1 MAYLLGIQL
10 LPRIRNWKDLV
21 FYRPSKEVTYRNIDA
36 LFTDTID
43 WELLETHWQDLM
55 QVVLSIKAGKVLPSA
70 ILRRLTNHSHKNR
83 LYQVFR
89 ELGRVI
95 RTIFLLH
102 YISDRPMRE
111 GITTETNKVE
121 SFHEFSQW
129 LSFGNNGKILDNDPI
144 EMEKRVK
151 FNQLIANC
159 VMLQNVLDMSQ
170 ALRELIEEGY
180 PVNIKA
186 VQGLSA
192 YPHGHVQRYGEYDLD
207 VNDIPPP
214 IAEDVLTTM
223 FEHITQPEPVP
234 IMQQ

>member
-1 MAYLLGIQL
+1 M
-10 LPRIRNWKDLV
+10 N
-21 FYRPSKEVTYRNIDA
+21 
-36 LFTDTID
+36 
-43 WELLETHWQDLM
+43 
-55 QVVLSIKAGKVLPSA
+55 
-70 ILRRLTNHSHKNR
+70 NHSHKNR

-95 RTIFLLH
+95 RTIFLLR

-111 GITTETNKVE
+111 GITNETNKVE
-121 SFHEFSQW
+121 SFHEFAQW

-151 FNQLIANC
+151 FNQLVANC

-180 PVNIKA
+180 PVNMKA

-192 YPHGHVQRYGEYDLD
+192 YLHGHVQRYGEYDMD

-214 IAEDVLTTM
+214 IAEDVLTTL
-223 FEHITQPEPVP
+223 FERIMQPEPAPVMP
-234 IMQQ
+234 Q